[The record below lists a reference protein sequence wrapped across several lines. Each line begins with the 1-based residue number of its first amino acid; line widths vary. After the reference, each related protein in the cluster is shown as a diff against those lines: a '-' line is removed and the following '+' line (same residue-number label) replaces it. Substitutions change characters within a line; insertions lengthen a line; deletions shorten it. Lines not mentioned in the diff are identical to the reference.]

1 MLDEQEAL
9 HERLAGCFRVELC
22 RCSFFFFFFSL
33 GCGFEDFFRS
43 KLYKLM
49 QQEGSSMDFWLQQQF
64 VAFK

>member
-22 RCSFFFFFFSL
+22 RCSLFFL

-49 QQEGSSMDFWLQQQF
+49 QQEGSSMDIWLRQQF